1 MRPSLLFRI
10 TNLSPPSPCT
20 RILSLSGV
28 DISRFGDP
36 FHGLRINQFLNL
48 WAFEITT
55 DGNTEGRL
63 KKKLFFGKWGYFKT
77 RNEVVLSGGDSM
89 RKGKGLKRLSPD
101 LFRDDLLFR
110 HPFEHSR
117 RFVDLIQT
125 IDEKDDYILYHR
137 SDWPSLTLLPK
148 RGVAC
153 IGCQAVTWGK
163 RDPF

>member
-1 MRPSLLFRI
+1 
-10 TNLSPPSPCT
+10 
-20 RILSLSGV
+20 V